1 MTGLVIDASVVI
13 KRLIREDHSDRAHAL
28 FADTLLAGLT
38 LFAPPLLPSEVTNV
52 LFQRTRRQ
60 QNTISPG
67 EADGALAM
75 FLTLP
80 IHLEVPPDLYPR
92 ALHFARASGQR
103 ATYDCVYVALAEIL
117 GVELWTAD
125 ERLVRS
131 ASTVAPWVRWIG
143 DYPLDSS
150 TGGSR

>member
-28 FADTLLAGLT
+28 FTDTLLAGRT

-60 QNTISPG
+60 QNTISSG
-67 EADGALAM
+67 QADGALSL

-80 IHLEVPPDLYPR
+80 IHLEAPPDLYPR

-103 ATYDCVYVALAEIL
+103 ATYGCVYVALAEIL
-117 GVELWTAD
+117 GVELWSAD

-131 ASTVAPWVRWIG
+131 TSPVAPWVRWIG
-143 DYPLDSS
+143 DYPLPTSS
-150 TGGSR
+150 SGAR